1 MKEIQ
6 EWLGHSDYSTTA
18 NIYGHLDVN
27 AKLRSAD
34 AMRATGMNLALQTE
48 IVAAEKTATIWYR
61 WPDSNRHVQ
70 RTLDFESSTSTVP
83 SHRRG

>member
-6 EWLGHSDYSTTA
+6 EWLGHSDFGTTA

-34 AMRATGMNLALQTE
+34 AMLATGMRLLAPTLE
-48 IVAAEKTATIWYR
+48 MLPRKAAIHWYH
-61 WPDSNRHVQ
+61 WSDSNRHSQ
-70 RTLDFESSTSTVP
+70 REPHFESSNL
-83 SHRRG
+83 RGR